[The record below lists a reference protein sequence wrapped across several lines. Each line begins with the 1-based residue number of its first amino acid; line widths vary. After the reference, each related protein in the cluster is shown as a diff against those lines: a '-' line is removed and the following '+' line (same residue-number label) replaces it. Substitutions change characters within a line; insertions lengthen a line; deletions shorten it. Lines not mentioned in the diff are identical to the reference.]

1 MEFLSKRLKNES
13 ETTVPLKSYRKTL
26 ANIFAISAVLLIS
39 SQAIRILSVVYL
51 SEDVKMHS
59 LVLPK
64 ILCPRDDSQVA
75 LSFVPP
81 SVRLYVRRTLKVKI
95 YVIILKLCIYVTS
108 ILKKFMW
115 LSEEEKLNFF

>member
-1 MEFLSKRLKNES
+1 MFSLESPNANIPFLIYKKKIALNYRKSAAMELLSKGLKNES

-51 SEDVKMHS
+51 SEDVKMHP

-64 ILCPRDDSQVA
+64 ILM
-75 LSFVPP
+75 PP
-81 SVRLYVRRTLKVKI
+81 
-95 YVIILKLCIYVTS
+95 
-108 ILKKFMW
+108 
-115 LSEEEKLNFF
+115 